1 MAKSYE
7 SLLEYKKST
16 GDWHYDPSIPTADCT
31 YVGQIIDLD
40 FESFK
45 HKLPEKESKTSM
57 DIWPEDVENGTL
69 IPSQLSPNNPAGIK
83 LVTSFWSRRMTGI
96 VMAMVMV

>member
-1 MAKSYE
+1 MAKDFD

-16 GDWHYDPSIPTADCT
+16 GDWHYNPSIPSVDCQ

-45 HKLPEKESKTSM
+45 NKLPIQSRVVRTTLLFDAPDLAKLIDSKFFKS
-57 DIWPEDVENGTL
+57 NYL
-69 IPSQLSPNNPAGIK
+69 
-83 LVTSFWSRRMTGI
+83 
-96 VMAMVMV
+96 

>member
-31 YVGQIIDLD
+31 YVGQIID
-40 FESFK
+40 SIAS
-45 HKLPEKESKTSM
+45 EKVVVRWDSEHDDDEIILLKS
-57 DIWPEDVENGTL
+57 IEE
-69 IPSQLSPNNPAGIK
+69 
-83 LVTSFWSRRMTGI
+83 
-96 VMAMVMV
+96 

>member
-16 GDWHYDPSIPTADCT
+16 GDWHYDPSIPTADCN

-45 HKLPEKESKTSM
+45 
-57 DIWPEDVENGTL
+57 
-69 IPSQLSPNNPAGIK
+69 Q
-83 LVTSFWSRRMTGI
+83 
-96 VMAMVMV
+96 